1 MEKYEPTHINITSS
15 PQKGER
21 EEDDRGD
28 HSRSIPTLI
37 KDLTQETTAL
47 VRGEIKLA
55 KAEMNEKINEA
66 KVGVISVASGSAI
79 VLAGILVLLFAA
91 VAALDLFWSLWFS
104 ALVVGAVTTVIG
116 LLALGKGRSN
126 LRIEN
131 LKPQRT
137 LDEIRANK

>member
-1 MEKYEPTHINITSS
+1 
-15 PQKGER
+15 
-21 EEDDRGD
+21 
-28 HSRSIPTLI
+28 
-37 KDLTQETTAL
+37 
-47 VRGEIKLA
+47 LA